1 MKDLESDLFPALTLP
16 GREGKNMKKIIC
28 IFAVLLLLTGCA
40 SENGIGFGAQQTSS
54 PSPEVVEVTSITAT
68 PEVTLTPAPTP
79 TATPSPT
86 PRLYGR
92 LSSMTLKE
100 DIDEL
105 IKAGADITDIVEYDA
120 AAVAN
125 SATGKLEAYTQRI
138 DFTLNGTIDCVAEAY
153 ASTDAATARA
163 DYYTRISETA
173 AIGAYIYQFDM
184 TVIRVK
190 KTATPEEAEAF
201 KQLLVQVDQ

>member
-1 MKDLESDLFPALTLP
+1 
-16 GREGKNMKKIIC
+16 MKKIIC
-28 IFAVLLLLTGCA
+28 SIAVLLLLTGCA
-40 SENGIGFGAQQTSS
+40 SENGVGFGAQQTT

-105 IKAGADITDIVEYDA
+105 IKAGADITNIVEYDA

-138 DFTLNGTIDCVAEAY
+138 DFTLNGAFDCVAEAY

-163 DYYTRISETA
+163 DYYNRISETA
-173 AIGAYIYQFDM
+173 AIGAYVYQFDM

-201 KQLLVQVDQ
+201 HQLLVQVDQ